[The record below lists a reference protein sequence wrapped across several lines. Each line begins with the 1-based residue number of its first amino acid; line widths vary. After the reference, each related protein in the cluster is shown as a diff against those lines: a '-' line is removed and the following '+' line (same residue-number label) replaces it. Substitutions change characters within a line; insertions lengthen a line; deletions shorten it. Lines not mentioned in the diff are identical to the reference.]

1 MTFKKL
7 PKAVKKKIEA
17 LTDDQEF
24 QKRWG
29 EDKELDQIDEDF
41 MLAREA
47 YIATFNKREQ
57 RMCQLVVDYLFEK
70 KKLKGLDLIFPKW
83 KEICKESL
91 IRRMKED
98 CEHMTYEDDE
108 DE

>member
-1 MTFKKL
+1 MTFKNL
-7 PKAVKKKIEA
+7 PKSIRKKIEA

-29 EDKELDQIDEDF
+29 EDKELDQVDEDF
-41 MLAREA
+41 MLARDA

-57 RMCQLVVDYLFEK
+57 RMCQLVVDYLFETK
-70 KKLKGLDLIFPKW
+70 QIKGLCLLFPKW
-83 KEICKESL
+83 KELAREYL

-98 CEHMTYEDDE
+98 CEHMTYEDD